1 MACCACRCLCACV
14 GVVKM
19 VSPSYPVSSIRTLF
33 SPISNCAPVL
43 CLQLS
48 PTSRFCTVIDQF
60 PGSTSL
66 LSFVSDVAVFPG
78 LLLLRDCG
86 FDLLCPS
93 MEGLTVQWLNAG
105 RTQEQWQDHTAA
117 NAQRLW
123 PGASPPQKKF
133 MRQCSSSVSG
143 IMKNHNTHLA
153 PDFIQVTLFQDQ

>member
-1 MACCACRCLCACV
+1 MARRCLRAWA

-19 VSPSYPVSSIRTLF
+19 ASPNYPVSSIRTLF

-105 RTQEQWQDHTAA
+105 RTQEHCGTVLLPMPRDCGQVPARPRKISGDSVAKAPQGLQKITTHIWHQ
-117 NAQRLW
+117 
-123 PGASPPQKKF
+123 ASP
-133 MRQCSSSVSG
+133 
-143 IMKNHNTHLA
+143 
-153 PDFIQVTLFQDQ
+153 